1 MKSKFH
7 YIEAPNQVPM
17 ILFDWYKTI
26 FLGGSITGSW
36 DWQTHATA
44 KLKDHFNIFNPRR
57 AKFDVNDKGVELEQI
72 TWEYQGLRSCP
83 ILLFYFSHET
93 LAPITLFEYGGALER
108 LKTVSY
114 LKIYCAIHPEYKR
127 KNDVIIQTNLI
138 APQIMR
144 NLSLDLDQ
152 TIEKIIKENGS

>member
-1 MKSKFH
+1 MNKYN
-7 YIEAPNQVPM
+7 YIEAPNQVP
-17 ILFDWYKTI
+17 ILPFDWNKTV
-26 FLGGSITGSW
+26 FLAGSITGSW
-36 DWQTHATA
+36 DWQTQAATR
-44 KLKDHFNIFNPRR
+44 LKKHFNIFNPRR
-57 AKFDVNDKGVELEQI
+57 AEFNVEDKMIELEQI
-72 TWEYQGLRSCP
+72 TWEYNYLRACS

-93 LAPITLFEYGGALER
+93 LAPITLFEYGGGLER

-114 LKIYCAIHPEYKR
+114 LKIYCAIHPDYKR

-152 TIEKIIKENGS
+152 TLEKIIAEN